1 MECCVECEEACFNV
15 DSSVECSLTGET
27 VYTPCDSV
35 GAKCPKRGGAV
46 SQNARVSNRSKAP

>member
-1 MECCVECEEACFNV
+1 MERCVECEEACFNV

-35 GAKCPKRGGAV
+35 GAKCPKREGAV
-46 SQNARVSNRSKAP
+46 SHEGVSG